1 VWSGKTSS
9 STISVDAIDVGVEVN
24 DRQRANAL
32 IGWIILMCLSLTA
45 CDIGKESRE
54 VTPLTGS
61 VMGTQYLIKV
71 IDLPEDL
78 TLVRLDED
86 VNRLLQGVDAKMS
99 TYRDDSE
106 LSRFNAAKTTE
117 WVPVSDEL
125 IDVVDHAR
133 QVSELTDG
141 AFDITVGPL
150 VNLWGFGPDQ
160 RPDRVPTDKQIA
172 TAKTRLGYQQVHT
185 RRQPPALKKDRDD
198 IYLDLSALA
207 KGYAVDQVADYL
219 EKLGITDYMVEVGG
233 ELRLKGRNENG
244 TPWRIAVERPTP
256 GDRDVYSIME
266 LEDMGVATSGDY
278 RNYFEQD
285 GKRYSHTID
294 PRTGRPIDHT
304 LASITVIADT
314 SMHADALAT
323 ALMVVGPDEGDRLA
337 KQHGIAAYFIVKS
350 SEGFDANATRPFEQ
364 FLVSNN

>member
-1 VWSGKTSS
+1 MG
-9 STISVDAIDVGVEVN
+9 IDLN
-24 DRQRANAL
+24 DRPRAVFLFSWVLL
-32 IGWIILMCLSLTA
+32 IHLSLAA

-54 VTPLTGS
+54 VTPLSGA

-71 IDLPEDL
+71 IDLPENL

-86 VNRLLQGVDAKMS
+86 VNRLLRDIDTKMS
-99 TYRDDSE
+99 TYSEDSE
-106 LSRFNAAKTTE
+106 LSRFNAARTTD
-117 WVPVSDEL
+117 WFPVSDEI
-125 IDVVDHAR
+125 IDVVERAL

-160 RPDRVPTDKQIA
+160 RPDRVPTDKQI
-172 TAKTRLGYQQVHT
+172 TAAKARLGYQHVHT

-207 KGYAVDQVADYL
+207 KGYAVDEVADYL
-219 EKLGITDYMVEVGG
+219 DDLGIEDYMVEVGG

-244 TPWRIAVERPTP
+244 TPWRIAVERPAP
-256 GDRDVYSIME
+256 GDRDVYSIMQ

-285 GKRYSHTID
+285 GQRYSHTID
-294 PRTGRPIDHT
+294 PRTGRPIDHS
-304 LASITVIADT
+304 LASVTVIADT
-314 SMHADALAT
+314 SMYADALAT
-323 ALMVVGPDEGDRLA
+323 ALMVAGPDEGDKLA
-337 KQHGIAAYFIVKS
+337 KKHGIAAYFIVKS
-350 SEGFDANATRPFEQ
+350 SDGFDANATRPFEQ

>member
-1 VWSGKTSS
+1 M
-9 STISVDAIDVGVEVN
+9 N
-24 DRQRANAL
+24 DREQARAFSFSL
-32 IGWIILMCLSLTA
+32 LLTCLLMAA

-61 VMGTQYLIKV
+61 VMGTQYLVKV
-71 IDLPEDL
+71 IDLPEHMA
-78 TLVRLDED
+78 LVRVDED
-86 VNRLLQGVDAKMS
+86 VNRLLRDVDAKMS

-106 LSRFNAAKTTE
+106 LSRFNAAKSTE
-117 WVPVSDEL
+117 WIPVSNEMV
-125 IDVVDHAR
+125 DVVEHAL
-133 QVSELTDG
+133 QVSQLSDG

-160 RPDRVPTDKQIA
+160 RPDRVPTDEQIA
-172 TAKTRLGYQQVHT
+172 AAKAQLGYQHVHT

-219 EKLGITDYMVEVGG
+219 ENLGITDYMVEVGG

-256 GDRDVYSIME
+256 GDRDVYSIMQ

-285 GKRYSHTID
+285 GQRYSHTID
-294 PRTGRPIDHT
+294 PRTGRPIDHR
-304 LASITVIADT
+304 LASVTVIADS
-314 SMHADALAT
+314 SMYADALAT
-323 ALMVVGPDEGDRLA
+323 ALLVVGPDEGDELA
-337 KQHGIAAYFIVKS
+337 QQHGIAAYFIVKS

-364 FLVSNN
+364 FLVSTN